1 MATAKFQNFEAL
13 NPNTAE
19 RRFWEALRTA
29 FEKDECLAY
38 FRFPVYR
45 PSGSVHRVPDVILL
59 HRTLGLWVF
68 EVKGCTMSNIQSIQ
82 GAIWTMANWHSEEEQ
97 PTSQA
102 EDGMYAIQSRLTERR
117 ETRGLLSFHYR
128 VALPLISSDA
138 WKEKAFD
145 DLPSTSGVILLQD
158 DLSAA
163 TLREKIEAGAGD
175 HAQRPLSDEQWALAC
190 AALGGP
196 LPSQE
201 PRRIPTG
208 TPAQNPVRV
217 IQYMES
223 RFKALDEQQLKIAY
237 LVPEGPQRIRGLAG
251 TGKTV
256 LFAKRAALIHR
267 EHPEWR
273 VAFIFFTR
281 SLYDQTLSMIKQC
294 FVELSGD
301 ESSEPDWKNLQ
312 VLHAWG
318 AKERKGFY
326 RTVAL
331 KADKKPMGV
340 NDVEHELGRKSS
352 PGEAF
357 RHICDKLESSVSKF
371 PVLYDAIFIDEGQDL
386 PPSFYRI
393 AHAVLAD
400 PRRLYWA
407 YDEAQGIGNLTVPRA
422 KEIFG
427 LRADQSPVVD
437 LSGFYR
443 GGARKGESMKAC
455 YRTPRQ
461 ILMAAHAINM
471 GLLRDG
477 GPLQGV
483 SNLKEWESIGYTV
496 ESGDFS
502 SSSVKNGQS
511 VTITREAAS
520 SPHPIDGLDFPHT
533 EALGSPLTVKTFSSE
548 ADEQQ
553 WISNQIQQDLKF
565 GFNPWDLLVTGPSGD
580 RETPYFQAIQGRLK
594 ALGVPSVIAGVD
606 TSADVFRRDGH
617 VTLAS
622 IFRAKGNESWKVYA
636 CRFDY
641 ATRPL
646 AWKSESELE
655 KRNEAFV
662 ALTRARIWCVVT
674 GVETQSTVFRELRTV
689 LEQSPRLSFKAFNQA
704 SLKRINDEELTA
716 APK

>member
-1 MATAKFQNFEAL
+1 MAPARFQNFEAL

-19 RRFWEALRTA
+19 RRFWEALRSA

-38 FRFPVYR
+38 FRFPIYR

-68 EVKGCTMSNIQSIQ
+68 EVKGCGISNIQAIQ
-82 GAIWTMANWHSEEEQ
+82 GAIWSMADWHSEEEQ

-117 ETRGLLSFHYR
+117 ETRGLLSFHCR
-128 VALPLISSDA
+128 VALPMISNEE
-138 WKEKAFD
+138 WQEKGFD
-145 DLPSTSGVILLQD
+145 DLPSTSGVILLQN
-158 DLSAA
+158 DLSPA
-163 TLREKIEAGAGD
+163 TLRKKIEAGAGD
-175 HAQRPLSDEQWALAC
+175 HTQRPLSDEQWSLAC

-201 PRRIPTG
+201 PRSIPTG

-273 VAFIFFTR
+273 VAFVFFTR
-281 SLYDQTLSMIKQC
+281 SLYDQTLSMIRQS
-294 FVELSGD
+294 FEELNGD
-301 ESSEPDWKNLQ
+301 ENSEPDWQSLQ

-326 RTVAL
+326 RTVAMKTGKQPL
-331 KADKKPMGV
+331 AVKDA
-340 NDVEHELGRKSS
+340 ERELGRTLS
-352 PGEAF
+352 PGEGF
-357 RHICDKLESSVSKF
+357 RHICDKLESSVSRF

-393 AHAVLAD
+393 AHKVLAD

-427 LRADQSPVVD
+427 LRPDQTPVVD
-437 LSGFYR
+437 LSGVYR

-471 GLLRDG
+471 GLLREG

-483 SNLKEWESIGYTV
+483 SNKQEWESIGYTI
-496 ESGDFS
+496 EAGDFTPA
-502 SSSVKNGQS
+502 SVKAGRS

-520 SPHPIDGLDFPHT
+520 SPHPIDAADFPLA
-533 EALGSPLTVKTFSSE
+533 EALGSPLTVKTFASE
-548 ADEQQ
+548 AEEQE
-553 WISNQIQQDLKF
+553 WIASQIKQDLSL
-565 GFNPWDLLVTGPSGD
+565 GFNPWDILVTGPSGGY
-580 RETPYFQAIQGRLK
+580 EKNYFPALQARLK
-594 ALGVPSVIAGVD
+594 TLEIPSVIAGVD

-646 AWKSESELE
+646 AWKGESELE

-662 ALTRARIWCVVT
+662 ALTRARLWCVVT
-674 GVETQSTVFRELRTV
+674 GVEKASPVFRELRSV

-704 SLKRINDEELTA
+704 FLKRINDEELTP
-716 APK
+716 APE